1 MPLILITSIFY
12 FSIKISKNKY
22 DKESEEKYNP
32 ASIREGGTERLQP
45 LVAGGT
51 QRIFRH
57 PYGFFFQKESLP
69 FQTHFKGVRTLPLN
83 ICV

>member
-1 MPLILITSIFY
+1 MPLITSFFY

-22 DKESEEKYNP
+22 DKESEVKYNP
-32 ASIREGGTERLQP
+32 ASIRERNTERLQP

-57 PYGFFFQKESLP
+57 PYEFFFQKESLTCE
-69 FQTHFKGVRTLPLN
+69 THFKGVRKCPLN